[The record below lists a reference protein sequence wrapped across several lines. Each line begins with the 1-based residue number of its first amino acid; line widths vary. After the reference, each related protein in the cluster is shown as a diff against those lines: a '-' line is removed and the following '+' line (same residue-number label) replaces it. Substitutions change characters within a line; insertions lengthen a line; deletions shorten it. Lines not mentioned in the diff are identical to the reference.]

1 MSDTKDIESML
12 DALTN
17 GCRHSGPLNDY
28 DKRRR
33 AAILA
38 AFAELQRERD
48 QYRND
53 ALGLTSVLAERDAR
67 IAELEAALSNIEAV
81 TCDPEGNVCIR
92 GSDGD
97 RAVIQRA
104 LAARKG
110 EQSCTSKS

>member
-1 MSDTKDIESML
+1 MSDTKDIEAIHQVFLWQHDDTGRTCWSNNMP
-12 DALTN
+12 
-17 GCRHSGPLNDY
+17 GPQWYRVGTPDLCL
-28 DKRRR
+28 R
-33 AAILA
+33 AYANQAI
-38 AFAELQRERD
+38 
-48 QYRND
+48 
-53 ALGLTSVLAERDAR
+53 AERDAR

-110 EQSCTSKS
+110 EQ